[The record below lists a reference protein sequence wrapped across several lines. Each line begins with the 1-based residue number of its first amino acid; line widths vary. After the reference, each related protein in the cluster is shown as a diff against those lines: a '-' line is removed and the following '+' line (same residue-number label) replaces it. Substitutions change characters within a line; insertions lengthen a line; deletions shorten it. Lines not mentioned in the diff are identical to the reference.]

1 MGTDKSHQ
9 SGNNLVAFIMKKLN
23 RKKDIGMEVERYTDK
38 NGKLWVR
45 IKFLDKYKTEVVLS
59 DSEFEK
65 RYGKVEQYVA

>member
-1 MGTDKSHQ
+1 
-9 SGNNLVAFIMKKLN
+9 MKKLN